1 MYLQSLSLMKWRH
14 VFPFADP
21 SSKLCCPGDLQRGDI
36 YTHTMHGHDS
46 SIIAPKSRSIWSD
59 VIDAKS
65 RGVYFDVG
73 HGEGSFTWTV
83 AELCAA
89 QGFWPDLLGSDLHTG
104 NMDGPV
110 YDLPTVVSKFLHL
123 GTQPAGK

>member
-1 MYLQSLSLMKWRH
+1 MKWRH
-14 VFPFADP
+14 VFPFADS
-21 SSKLCCPGDLQRGDI
+21 SSKLCCPGDLQCGDI
-36 YTHTMHGHDS
+36 YTHTMHGHVS
-46 SIIAPKSRSIWSD
+46 SIIDPKSRSIWSD

-83 AELCAA
+83 AEICAA

-104 NMDGPV
+104 NIDGPA
-110 YDLPTVVSKFLHL
+110 YDLPTVMSKFLHL
-123 GTQPAGK
+123 GTQ